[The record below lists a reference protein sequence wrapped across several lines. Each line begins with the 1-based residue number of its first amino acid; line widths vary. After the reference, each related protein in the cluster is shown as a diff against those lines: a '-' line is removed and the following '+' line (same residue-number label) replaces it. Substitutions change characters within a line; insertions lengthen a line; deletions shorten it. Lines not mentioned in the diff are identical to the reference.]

1 MLFKRFL
8 EKSEGAMNA
17 RKPEGDRLNA
27 VVHRVDPT
35 GFLD

>member
-17 RKPEGDRLNA
+17 MKPDGGKLNA
-27 VVHRVDPT
+27 VVRRVDPI
-35 GFLD
+35 GFLG